1 MAKMDWNIP
10 ANLQPHPEDYAF
22 DLDATLRGVVG
33 IRAGIPLDAF
43 TAGPL
48 GTERAGSGVVIAGGL
63 VLTMAYLIT
72 EAETI
77 WLSTADGR
85 VVPGHTLAIDG
96 ESGFGLVQPLGRLV
110 LPELEIDDS
119 DPAEPGAKA
128 LLAAACGRHRAL
140 KTRIVGRQEFA
151 GYWEYLLEEALFT
164 APAHPSWG
172 GAPLIGEDGRVLG
185 IGSLIL
191 QQGDEAGRR
200 TDMNMVVPTS
210 LLRTVLP
217 DMTAYG
223 RVNRPPRPWLGLYAS
238 ESDETVIVGD
248 VAPGA
253 PAERA
258 GIRPGDRL
266 VTLDGEAITDLAT
279 VWRRLWACG
288 SAGAAVALSLA
299 RDETRLDITVITADR
314 SAFLR
319 TPRLH

>member
-1 MAKMDWNIP
+1 MAKMDWDIP
-10 ANLQPHPEDYAF
+10 ANLQPHPDDYAF
-22 DLDATLRGVVG
+22 DLDAALRGVVG
-33 IRAGIPLDAF
+33 LRAGIPLDAF

-48 GTERAGSGVVIAGGL
+48 GTERAGSGVMIDGGL

-85 VVPGHTLAIDG
+85 VVPGHALATDS
-96 ESGFGLVQPLGRLV
+96 ESGFGLVQPLGRLA
-110 LPELEIDDS
+110 LPALEFG
-119 DPAEPGAKA
+119 DPGPIEPGAKA

-140 KTRIVGRQEFA
+140 ETRVVGRQEFA
-151 GYWEYLLEEALFT
+151 GYWEYLLEDALFT

-172 GAPLIGEDGRVLG
+172 GAALIGEDGRLLG

-191 QQGDEAGRR
+191 QQGDGQGRR
-200 TDMNMVVPTS
+200 TDMNMVVPVS
-210 LLRTVLP
+210 LLGAVLG
-217 DMTAYG
+217 DMTTYG

-266 VTLDGEAITDLAT
+266 IALEGEAVTDLAGA
-279 VWRRLWACG
+279 WRRLWACG
-288 SAGAAVALSLA
+288 SAGAPVALSLA
-299 RDETRLDITVITADR
+299 RDDTRLDITVISADR

-319 TPRLH
+319 SPRLH